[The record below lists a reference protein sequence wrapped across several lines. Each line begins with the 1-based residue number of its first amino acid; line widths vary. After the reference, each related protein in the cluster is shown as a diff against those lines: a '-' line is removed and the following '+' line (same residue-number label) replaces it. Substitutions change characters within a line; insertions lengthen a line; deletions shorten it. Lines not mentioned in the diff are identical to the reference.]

1 MQKPKIDAPEGWY
14 ESPVREGY
22 EQYWAGKYWADR
34 RREIGGEEI
43 NQWVVMTPGNF
54 LFNRPYQSDL
64 FFRIWFGLAAILL
77 ISLEGTLQARGWFHS
92 GIASIFIAFGDFLF
106 FVLVAPWLLLSPFLL
121 IRRKRS
127 KRPNTTS

>member
-1 MQKPKIDAPEGWY
+1 MQKPQVDAPDGWY
-14 ESPVREGY
+14 DSPVRKGY

-34 RREIGGEEI
+34 RRQIGGEEI

-64 FFRIWFGLAAILL
+64 FFRIWFGLAVLSLFAAEGRVQASGGFHFGVGRFFTGLGEFLISVILAPWILL
-77 ISLEGTLQARGWFHS
+77 I
-92 GIASIFIAFGDFLF
+92 
-106 FVLVAPWLLLSPFLL
+106 PFLL

-127 KRPNTTS
+127 RRLNTTS